1 VLKLLEILK
10 TNIRKKTLLE
20 PERTELLLPN
30 KLLTRLLN
38 SLEIRKKSKLSKHLP
53 LKSKSKKL
61 P

>member
-1 VLKLLEILK
+1 MLKLLEILK

-20 PERTELLLPN
+20 LERTELLLLN
-30 KLLTRLLN
+30 KLLTRLPN
-38 SLEIRKKSKLSKHLP
+38 SLEIRKKRLLNKQLL